1 MLGADWISSLES
13 IVCGVGLLVCFG
25 RSEWGTVHVLGGGWG
40 RCRGWEARE
49 SLQGGEGVLVR
60 KGVLDEVVGVRRFE
74 RLLTVCE

>member
-1 MLGADWISSLES
+1 M
-13 IVCGVGLLVCFG
+13 
-25 RSEWGTVHVLGGGWG
+25 LGGGWG